1 MYKLEIKGEIEII
14 NENDLPELIEK
25 HMGIDTAEIVKELIE
40 DSDYNN
46 YKAKTDLISYDMQ
59 LTHQNEVAM
68 EIKDTVI
75 ELIEYLEEANRI
87 NRLKIKKELKEI
99 NNKLNS
105 IL

>member
-25 HMGIDTAEIVKELIE
+25 HMGIDTAEIVKELI
-40 DSDYNN
+40 
-46 YKAKTDLISYDMQ
+46 TDLISYDMQ
-59 LTHQNEVAM
+59 LTHQNDVAM

>member
-1 MYKLEIKGEIEII
+1 MYKLEVNGEIEII

-25 HMGIDTAEIVKELIE
+25 HMGRDTAEIVQELIE

-46 YKAKTDLISYDMQ
+46 YKAKTDLVSYDMQ
-59 LTHQNEVAM
+59 LCYQNEVAM
-68 EIKDTVI
+68 EIKDIVN

-87 NRLKIKKELKEI
+87 NRLRIKKELKRI
-99 NNKLNS
+99 NNKLNN

>member
-1 MYKLEIKGEIEII
+1 MIKLEINDEIEIL

-40 DSDYNN
+40 DSDYNK

-59 LTHQNEVAM
+59 LTHQNDVAM

-75 ELIEYLEEANRI
+75 ELIEYLEEAKRI
-87 NRLKIKKELKEI
+87 NRLTIKKELKEI

>member
-59 LTHQNEVAM
+59 LTHQNDVAM